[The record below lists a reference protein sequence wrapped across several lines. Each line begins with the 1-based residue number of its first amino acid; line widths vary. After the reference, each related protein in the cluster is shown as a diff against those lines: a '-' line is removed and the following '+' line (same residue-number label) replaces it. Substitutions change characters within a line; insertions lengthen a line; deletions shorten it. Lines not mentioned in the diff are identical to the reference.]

1 MVFTGHK
8 AHPSPSEVVKEKEQ
22 ASSNHITV
30 REVDNSDSEIELADT
45 PKTLED
51 GGQATVDELK
61 ELNLGT
67 PEEPRPIYV
76 SSLLTSEEEKE
87 YFNLLGECKDVFAWG
102 YQEMPGLD
110 PKVAVHRLSI
120 KKRCATQKA
129 TATTF
134 SPGVDT

>member
-1 MVFTGHK
+1 M
-8 AHPSPSEVVKEKEQ
+8 
-22 ASSNHITV
+22 
-30 REVDNSDSEIELADT
+30 ELADT
-45 PKTLED
+45 PKTLEN

-87 YFNLLGECKDVFAWG
+87 YFNLLGEYKDVFAWS

-110 PKVAVHRLSI
+110 PKVVVHRLSI
-120 KKRCATQKA
+120 RKSVSLKKQ
-129 TATTF
+129 
-134 SPGVDT
+134 PQ